1 MRMTH
6 RARGKPLLLK
16 TGHYKSC
23 SPTLQHLTKDFHTHH
38 WQVYAPDT
46 ICKCP
51 IKKQKSPGKRENGN
65 STAEKLSRAD
75 N

>member
-1 MRMTH
+1 MPQCHTH
-6 RARGKPLLLK
+6 THTR
-16 TGHYKSC
+16 SF
-23 SPTLQHLTKDFHTHH
+23 KDFHTHH

-65 STAEKLSRAD
+65 SSAEKLSRAD